1 MDKISQRQIA
11 EKATD
16 SVVNVHQLRDTA
28 IAIHVAASIMATK
41 LDKLERDLMRVLDLA
56 GK

>member
-1 MDKISQRQIA
+1 MRYRKMPITEKLKEIA

-28 IAIHVAASIMATK
+28 IAISSNAI
-41 LDKLERDLMRVLDLA
+41 
-56 GK
+56 